1 MSGQFEFN
9 DKLLVF
15 IAEEVYNCKYGDFF
29 FNSEQERLKNEL
41 RDKTF
46 TIWFTIDLHKEFFKN
61 PTYVGLKNAKRVTQ
75 LPVV

>member
-15 IAEEVYNCKYGDFF
+15 LAEELYNCKYGDFF
-29 FNSEQERLKNEL
+29 FNCEQERIRNEL

-46 TIWFTIDLHKEFFKN
+46 TIWFTIDL
-61 PTYVGLKNAKRVTQ
+61 
-75 LPVV
+75 